1 MNLTSVF
8 IANFFRFDWIILGM
22 FIGNFVLYFLIL
34 KPTNCINAHFVK
46 SDQLGALSEGSR
58 KSIRAHTATDR
69 PLTTT
74 ELMRARKT
82 MNKYYALY
90 ANLTTMFPL
99 MGMLGTVYSLLP
111 MVDALGTTS
120 TDAFFS
126 ALTSTFWGIIAA
138 LVFKLLDASLSY
150 KIEDNEKY
158 MDYLLKPAV
167 CDEACP

>member
-1 MNLTSVF
+1 MNLSSVF
-8 IANFFRFDWIILGM
+8 LANFLHFDWIILGM
-22 FIGNFVLYFLIL
+22 CLGNFALYVLIL
-34 KPTNCINAHFVK
+34 KPTNCIHAHFVK
-46 SDQLGALSEGSR
+46 SEQLGGLHQGA
-58 KSIRAHTATDR
+58 KQSILAHTAIDR

-74 ELMRARKT
+74 ELMQGRKT

-90 ANLTTMFPL
+90 VNITTMFPL

-111 MVDALGTTS
+111 MVDTLGTSS

-158 MDYLLKPAV
+158 MEYLLKPAV
-167 CDEACP
+167 WDEACP